1 MAFDLNDHMAKM
13 TRTVSTGERDGAE
26 TVVVHVARTY
36 STHALDLWDAV
47 TNPERLSRW
56 FLPVSGD
63 LTLGGRYQLEGNA
76 SGTIEACDPPERLEV
91 TWEYGG
97 GVSWL
102 TVRFV
107 PEPDGT
113 RLELEHEAY
122 PMPGFSDRFGPGA
135 VGVGWDMG
143 FLGLARHLGDPEAY
157 PTTPEAD
164 GWATSPEA
172 MAFYR
177 SASDAWGRSAIEA
190 GTPAS
195 EATTAAEATRAF
207 YAGESPASGEG
218 VSGDDGAGERT

>member
-1 MAFDLNDHMAKM
+1 MAFDLNEHMATM

-26 TVVVHVARTY
+26 TVVVHAARTY
-36 STHALDLWDAV
+36 STHVLDLWDAV

-63 LTLGGRYQLEGNA
+63 LRPGGRYQFEGNA
-76 SGTIEACDPPERLEV
+76 GGAIEACDPPERVHV

-102 TVRFV
+102 TVRLV
-107 PEPDGT
+107 PEPEGT
-113 RLELEHEAY
+113 RLELEHEAH
-122 PMPGFSDRFGPGA
+122 PMPGFTDRFGPGA

-143 FLGLARHLGDPEAY
+143 FLGLARHLSDPEAY

-172 MAFYR
+172 MRFYR
-177 SASDAWGRSAIEA
+177 TASRAWGRAAIEA
-190 GTPAS
+190 GSPAD
-195 EATTAAEATRAF
+195 EATAAAEATRAF
-207 YAGESPASGEG
+207 YSGESAPPADGG
-218 VSGDDGAGERT
+218 TGDGG